1 MADDSLVEEKGKV
14 EERRLGGEDSIAQE
28 IAKLCESC
36 CLLSPNAIAASGLSK
51 GDSRFAWP
59 WLNLTMG
66 LTGFACLALWR
77 RRSPGG
83 GLLSRWAQGS
93 LFAVSSWQCF
103 KVLTRAIV
111 KWEAKRACNA
121 LLWLFGEVSSHHCVN
136 SFPLVQ
142 DSGCGSMP
150 PKAAAKTAA
159 KAAAKGAAKAAGT
172 GKAAAKAAP
181 KAAPAG
187 AGAAAA
193 KVLRDTK
200 DENSAEK
207 DQIETKEAKAEEAEG
222 AEDTAAKE
230 DEKKKEEEARQ
241 EAAKLEEQ
249 RKAEEAERERKKQKA
264 NGDVVLKYSMY
275 DEKFPIKDGK
285 ITAKEIDETYCLSD
299 VMPGCKI
306 HLSSK
311 PSEEKYKMESVFPY
325 IFEEPLGTFHDLE
338 AGETYHVFVEEDEKE
353 FLKSQEKA
361 KQNFAGVRSA
371 ATRGEGC
378 SCLEGNPCAQECDAQ
393 GNSICKD
400 WANRFANGILWESK
414 SFSYEVQGAYR
425 GLRLSS
431 IAADFYSTAETQA
444 RQLCA
449 DFSGSVGALPPPG
462 AHPGAA
468 RLRLAFARA
477 WELQEVLLLVAL
489 RSCSEGRLR
498 DAWIELRSVRCIAQD
513 GARSLRRTGEVVGA
527 PGAGL
532 GAGVSLS
539 LALATFSQAMKRR
552 KEVLHSPEAY
562 HTWLQDLIGQ
572 LEAHLD
578 DLSKVNP
585 PKIQQGEDKTLS
597 EEVCPPTDSALSEG
611 QLLEAAGYTV
621 LHEALGRRAAPQLA
635 ASSLSQEEEM
645 QLRKESQS
653 AWRSCVDELQGKLDK
668 KSGAARLWQQRQEC
682 TSRIAR
688 VCNEDDDLQAW
699 GDLPEREEG
708 AARHARRWRPS
719 QAQQELMQALSLRL
733 DGRKSRKFSTV
744 VKLRMQCSVGIQW
757 ITLWSTAEQAF

>member
-1 MADDSLVEEKGKV
+1 MEELHFAGSPLDQYLQEVGCDLGCTMEAPKAKMTDDSLVEEKGKV

-121 LLWLFGEVSSHHCVN
+121 LLWLFGEADAA
-136 SFPLVQ
+136 VQ
-142 DSGCGSMP
+142 L
-150 PKAAAKTAA
+150 
-159 KAAAKGAAKAAGT
+159 
-172 GKAAAKAAP
+172 
-181 KAAPAG
+181 
-187 AGAAAA
+187 
-193 KVLRDTK
+193 LRSW
-200 DENSAEK
+200 E
-207 DQIETKEAKAEEAEG
+207 IEAEV
-222 AEDTAAKE
+222 AE
-230 DEKKKEEEARQ
+230 
-241 EAAKLEEQ
+241 
-249 RKAEEAERERKKQKA
+249 
-264 NGDVVLKYSMY
+264 G
-275 DEKFPIKDGK
+275 
-285 ITAKEIDETYCLSD
+285 
-299 VMPGCKI
+299 
-306 HLSSK
+306 
-311 PSEEKYKMESVFPY
+311 
-325 IFEEPLGTFHDLE
+325 
-338 AGETYHVFVEEDEKE
+338 
-353 FLKSQEKA
+353 
-361 KQNFAGVRSA
+361 
-371 ATRGEGC
+371 
-378 SCLEGNPCAQECDAQ
+378 
-393 GNSICKD
+393 
-400 WANRFANGILWESK
+400 
-414 SFSYEVQGAYR
+414 

-513 GARSLRRTGEVVGA
+513 GARSLRRQLAYAQSCKATLGKQGTGEVVGA

-552 KEVLHSPEAY
+552 KEVLR
-562 HTWLQDLIGQ
+562 G
-572 LEAHLD
+572 
-578 DLSKVNP
+578 
-585 PKIQQGEDKTLS
+585 
-597 EEVCPPTDSALSEG
+597 
-611 QLLEAAGYTV
+611 
-621 LHEALGRRAAPQLA
+621 
-635 ASSLSQEEEM
+635 
-645 QLRKESQS
+645 
-653 AWRSCVDELQGKLDK
+653 LQG
-668 KSGAARLWQQRQEC
+668 
-682 TSRIAR
+682 
-688 VCNEDDDLQAW
+688 
-699 GDLPEREEG
+699 
-708 AARHARRWRPS
+708 
-719 QAQQELMQALSLRL
+719 
-733 DGRKSRKFSTV
+733 
-744 VKLRMQCSVGIQW
+744 
-757 ITLWSTAEQAF
+757 